1 MHFLLTNLKVV
12 YVLSTPC
19 PEVGDNAPVGAF
31 CERNKWDNDDYIA
44 RGHIL
49 NGMSDP
55 LFDLYQNVESAKELW
70 DTLEAKYMAEDASS
84 VKFLV
89 SNFNNYKMVDSRPV
103 MEQFHE
109 IQCILGQ
116 FAQRNLKM
124 DEAISVSSIID
135 KLPPAWKDFHRTL
148 KHKKEDISLVELV
161 KELRMEEE
169 LRVREKDSME
179 VDTNLPKVNVL
190 ETSSQKM
197 NKNKGKKRPNEY
209 VSKGPNKRKH
219 PSKENVCWTC
229 GKAGH
234 FKRDCRVGKGK
245 REKAQDKAFG
255 NKNQEQKSQGQNLLV
270 SDLETN
276 VDAQSDIDYVS
287 NFSEI
292 FALQDDETSWWV
304 DSGVTT
310 HVCRDNGLFKS
321 FATTSEGRVIH
332 MGDESTAP
340 ILGLGRVELEFSS
353 GKTVVLCNVLFV
365 PNIRKNIVSGTV
377 LNKQGYRQVYEA
389 DKYVLSKGG
398 IFVGKGYLC
407 NGMFKLSLNENI
419 CSIYM
424 NYEHEIPT
432 RSTSSHVDISTLWHA
447 RLGYVHYK
455 RLLKMSKHDL
465 IPSFDMNIDRCR
477 TCMLTKITRQPFYKV
492 TRESNIIDLI
502 HSDLCDFHASPSLGN
517 KKYVVTYIDD
527 CSRFCYVYLLHSK
540 DEDLDKF
547 QIYKSEVELQKG
559 TSIKKL
565 RTDRGREYFFPN
577 YFQSVGIIH
586 ETTAPYTPQQ
596 NGVSERKN
604 RVLKEMVN
612 AMLSYSGLNDGFWGE
627 AMLTA
632 CYLLNRVPNN
642 ISNLTPYEIWHG
654 KKPSL
659 AHVKV
664 WGCRAV
670 VRLPLPKI
678 KTLGEK
684 GVECIFIGYAQHS
697 LAYRFYVIEPN
708 KQVPVHTIIESRDSI
723 FDEKRFSSISM
734 PRDLVLAPSIVQE
747 SSEPQISENRRS
759 KRTRKGKTFGDDFQM
774 YLVEGTREDIGLQ
787 YSYCHIIEDEPKTF
801 DEAMK
806 SQDVSFW
813 KEAIN
818 DEMDSIVGNNTWILV
833 DLPQGHKALGNKW
846 IFRKKMK
853 VDGTIEKFKARLVIQ
868 GFRQKFGLDYFDT
881 YAPVARISTIRLLIA
896 LASIHKLIV
905 HQMDV
910 KTAFLNGDLEEEI
923 YMKQRKVSL

>member
-19 PEVGDNAPVGAF
+19 PEVGENAPVGDF
-31 CERNKWDNDDYIA
+31 RDRNKWENDDYIA

-103 MEQFHE
+103 MEKFHE
-109 IQCILGQ
+109 IQRILGQ
-116 FAQRNLKM
+116 FSQRNLKM

-135 KLPPAWKDFHRTL
+135 KLPPAWKDFRRTL
-148 KHKKEDISLVELV
+148 KHKKEDISLVELA

-169 LRVREKDSME
+169 LRVREKDAME

-190 ETSSQKM
+190 ETSSQKV

-209 VSKGPNKRKH
+209 ASKGPNKKH
-219 PSKENVCWTC
+219 PTKGNVCWTC

-234 FKRDCRVGKGK
+234 LKRDCRVGKGK
-245 REKAQDKAFG
+245 SEKAQVNAVG
-255 NKNQEQKSQGQNLLV
+255 NKNQEQKSQGQKNLI
-270 SDLETN
+270 SSLETKLDTYSN
-276 VDAQSDIDYVS
+276 IDYVS

-292 FALQDDETSWWV
+292 FAMQDDEISCWV
-304 DSGVTT
+304 DSGATA
-310 HVCRDNGLFKS
+310 HVCRDKEMFKS
-321 FATTSEGRVIH
+321 FANTSEGRVLH
-332 MGDESTAP
+332 MRDESTAP
-340 ILGLGRVELEFSS
+340 ILGIGQVEIEFSS
-353 GKTVVLCNVLFV
+353 EKNIVLVNVLYV
-365 PNIRKNIVSGTV
+365 SNIRKNIVSGTV

-389 DKYVLSKGG
+389 DNYVLSKGG
-398 IFVGKGYLC
+398 VFVGKGYRC
-407 NGMFKLSLNENI
+407 NGMFKLSINKVICSVYMNCEHDITIKTTNLNED
-419 CSIYM
+419 
-424 NYEHEIPT
+424 
-432 RSTSSHVDISTLWHA
+432 VSTLWHA
-447 RLGYVHYK
+447 RLGHVHYK
-455 RLLKMSKHDL
+455 RLHEMSKHEL
-465 IPSFDMNIDRCR
+465 IPSFDVNINKCR
-477 TCMLTKITRQPFYKV
+477 TCMLTKITRQPFHKIE
-492 TRESNIIDLI
+492 RESNLLDLI
-502 HSDLCDFHASPSLGN
+502 HRDLCDFHASPSLGN

-527 CSRFCYVYLLHSK
+527 CSRFCYVYLLNSK
-540 DEDLDKF
+540 DEALDKF
-547 QIYKSEVELQKG
+547 KIYKSEVELQKG

-565 RTDRGREYFFPN
+565 RTDRGGEYFNPS

-604 RVLKEMVN
+604 RALKQMVN

-632 CYLLNRVPNN
+632 CYLLNRVPNKRGRV
-642 ISNLTPYEIWHG
+642 TPYEIWYN
-654 KKPSL
+654 KKPKL
-659 AHVKV
+659 NHIRV

-670 VRLPLPKI
+670 VRLPIPKH

-684 GVECIFIGYAQHS
+684 GVECIFIGYAHHS
-697 LAYRFYVIEPN
+697 MAYMFYVIEPN
-708 KQVPVHTIIESRDSI
+708 KHVSIHTIIESRDAI

-734 PRDLVLAPSIVQE
+734 PKDLNVVPSANQV
-747 SSEPQISENRRS
+747 SNDTQISEIRRS
-759 KRTRKGKTFGDDFQM
+759 KRARKEKSFGNDFHI
-774 YLVEGTREDIGLQ
+774 YLVEGTRDEVSSQ
-787 YSYCHIIEDEPKTF
+787 YMYCHVIESDPKTF

-818 DEMDSIVGNNTWILV
+818 DEMDSIIGNNTWILV
-833 DLPQGHKALGNKW
+833 DLPPGHKALGNKW

-853 VDGTIEKFKARLVIQ
+853 VDGTIDKFKARLVIQ
-868 GFRQKFGLDYFDT
+868 GFRQKYGMEYFDT

-896 LASIHKLIV
+896 LASIHKLLV

-910 KTAFLNGDLEEEI
+910 KTAFLNGDLGP
-923 YMKQRKVSL
+923 VL